1 MRFAA
6 CQYFNI
12 FSRCNFM
19 KRDTVAGA
27 YSPAAVHGAKGGFE
41 SSIASIALELIG
53 TVDRAIKID

>member
-1 MRFAA
+1 
-6 CQYFNI
+6 
-12 FSRCNFM
+12 M